1 MRTKINP
8 DRVSGMS
15 RRSHNAVDVVIVGGG
30 AAGAAAAIHCCQRG
44 LRTLMLEPRPDDGDI
59 PGETL
64 HPGME
69 PLFRALGIDRQVE
82 AAGFHRHRGY
92 VVGSNGSKSTN
103 FYGSDSRGVWH
114 GYQADRSRLHAILR
128 DQALACGAILLR
140 GERALSPIFTRGRMT
155 GIVSTAGVH
164 RAAFVVDASGHVHWL
179 MRQLRIPMLEVSPR
193 LIGFF
198 GWGIPDEQGE
208 TEQDLP
214 EFVMHGCSWDWR
226 APIRPDRHAWVH
238 IDLEPD
244 LGKSRA
250 IEGRAE
256 CPAGLAPLGK
266 TGARD
271 VTWRIARPSAGPG
284 YFLAGDAAWVLDP
297 ASSHGV
303 LFALLSAMAATEAMA
318 ELMQSPRDHERI
330 QARYSTW
337 TEGWFCRD
345 AAALISLYGAMDT
358 PPSWLSSAAD
368 AVRYIAMSPSD
379 RALSSRHS

>member
-1 MRTKINP
+1 MASAISPMK
-8 DRVSGMS
+8 
-15 RRSHNAVDVVIVGGG
+15 AVDVVVVGGG
-30 AAGAAAAIHCCQRG
+30 PAGAAAAIDCCRRG
-44 LRTLMLEPRPDDGDI
+44 LRTLILEPQADMREI

-92 VVGSNGSKSTN
+92 VVRSNGTTSTN
-103 FYGSDSRGVWH
+103 DYGSDSRGAWH
-114 GYQADRSRLHAILR
+114 GYQADRPRLHAILM
-128 DQALACGAILLR
+128 DQAKACGAIVLR
-140 GERALSPIFTRGRMT
+140 GERALSPIFTRRRMS

-164 RAAFVVDASGHVHWL
+164 RSAFVVDASGHAHWL

-193 LIGFF
+193 LITFF
-198 GWGIPDEQGE
+198 GWGEPEEQGD
-208 TEQDLP
+208 TAKDLP
-214 EFVMHGCSWDWR
+214 EFVMRDASWDWR
-226 APIRPDRHAWVH
+226 APIHRDRHAWVH
-238 IDLEPD
+238 LDLQPD
-244 LGKSRA
+244 FGKLQA
-250 IEGRAE
+250 IQGGAE
-256 CPAGLAPLGK
+256 CPAGIVPSGK

-303 LFALLSAMAATEAMA
+303 LFAFLSAMAATQAIA
-318 ELMQSPRDHERI
+318 ELLRSPEDHERV

-345 AAALISLYGAMDT
+345 AAALISLYGAMNT
-358 PPSWLSSAAD
+358 PPGWLPSAAD

>member
-1 MRTKINP
+1 MFCPFP
-8 DRVSGMS
+8 D
-15 RRSHNAVDVVIVGGG
+15 AVDVVVVGGG
-30 AAGAAAAIHCCQRG
+30 AAGAAAAIGCCQRG
-44 LRTLMLEPRPDDGDI
+44 LRTLILEPRTDAGDI

-69 PLFRALGIDRQVE
+69 PLFRALGVDRQIE

-92 VVGSNGSKSTN
+92 VVRSNGSTSTN
-103 FYGSDSRGVWH
+103 DYGSDSRGAWH
-114 GYQADRSRLHAILR
+114 GYQADRARLHAILI
-128 DQALACGAILLR
+128 DHAKTCGAIVLR
-140 GERALSPIFTRGRMT
+140 GERALSPVFTRRRMT

-164 RAAFVVDASGHVHWL
+164 RAAFVVDASGHAHWL

-193 LIGFF
+193 LIAFF
-198 GWGIPDEQGE
+198 GWGAPEEQGD
-208 TEQDLP
+208 TARDLP
-214 EFVMHGCSWDWR
+214 EFVMHDASWDWR
-226 APIRPDRHAWVH
+226 APIRNDRHAWVH
-238 IDLEPD
+238 MDLEPD
-244 LGKSRA
+244 LGKLRA
-250 IEGRAE
+250 IEGRGKS
-256 CPAGLAPLGK
+256 PAWLAPSE

-271 VTWRIARPSAGPG
+271 VTWRIARPAAGPG

-303 LFALLSAMAATEAMA
+303 LFAFLSAMTATQAIA
-318 ELMQSPRDHERI
+318 ELLQSPEDHERI

-345 AAALISLYGAMDT
+345 AAALISLYGAMNT
-358 PPSWLSSAAD
+358 PPSWLSLAAD